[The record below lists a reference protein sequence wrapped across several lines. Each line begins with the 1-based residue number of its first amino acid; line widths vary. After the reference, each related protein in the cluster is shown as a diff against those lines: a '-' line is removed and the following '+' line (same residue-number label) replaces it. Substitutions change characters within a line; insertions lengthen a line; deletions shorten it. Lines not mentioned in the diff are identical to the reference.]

1 MDFKDEIKNA
11 KPNISAGT
19 IKTYNSLLKTIYKTV
34 FDTDEKVNIKNFDDK
49 KSVMKFLD
57 TKPFNVRKTY
67 LSALVCITGNDDYK
81 NMMLEDI
88 KTYNDDV
95 DKSYMTDKL
104 KDSEITTDEIEALN
118 SKLKANAE
126 VLMKKQVHSM
136 NDLMEIQNYIIF
148 SLYHGYIAPRRS
160 LDFTMMKYK
169 DYDDQHNFV
178 DLKKSKM
185 IFNRYKT
192 DKFKGV
198 QTIDIPIGLK
208 KILTKWINIIPD
220 DIDFILF
227 NKKKEPL
234 TAITMTQRLNAIFG
248 GKKSVNSMRHYY
260 LTNKYKALMIES
272 EKMEK
277 DMNDMGSSK
286 QMANNYIKIND
297 SK

>member
-34 FDTDEKVNIKNFDDK
+34 FGTDEKVNIKNFDNK
-49 KSVMKFLD
+49 KSLMKFLD

-126 VLMKKQVHSM
+126 VLMKKQVYSM

-169 DYDDQHNFV
+169 NYDDQHNFV

-208 KILTKWINIIPD
+208 KILAKWINIIPD

-260 LTNKYKALMIES
+260 LSTRYKNLILEG
-272 EKMEK
+272 EKMNK
-277 DMNDMGSSK
+277 DMEAMGSSEN
-286 QMANNYIKIND
+286 MIK
-297 SK
+297 SYVKVHE